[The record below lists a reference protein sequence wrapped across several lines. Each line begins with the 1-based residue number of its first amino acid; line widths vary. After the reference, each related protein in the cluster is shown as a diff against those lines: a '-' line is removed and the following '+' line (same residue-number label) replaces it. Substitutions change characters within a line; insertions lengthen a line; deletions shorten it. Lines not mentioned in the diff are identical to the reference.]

1 MATVDLLRPLSRA
14 PRGRRLP
21 LARPAAVGIGIVGHS
36 YGFLVLI
43 SSLGLYAVAWLN
55 WAAYLLSVVLVMVIA
70 VASSGGRLRN
80 GTAMVIGGG
89 VVAVD
94 VANAVALGRAGW
106 TEGALWSVG
115 TSGIVIIMLALVASL
130 RLTVVVLA
138 AHVVALILAVG
149 LVLGPGA
156 QTLPRATLVALDTV
170 AVPILGMRGAQLYRR
185 ALAAREDARDRTEAT
200 IRTTEALEETERASL
215 EEVVWVTDRIRPAL
229 EAVAMGEELTA
240 AQRADLKANAQR
252 LRQELSTRPR
262 ATGLNSLLVRSRQTA
277 VEMIGPDEIAT
288 RISGGHRALL
298 TALLEHLVGAPAE
311 DAGDSRARDGMV
323 TVALTPD
330 TGSSWVT
337 LRTSGAAT
345 QRLRDDI
352 GRGLLERASS
362 GPLRRLA
369 NGGAVVEF
377 KVRLD
382 VGRGDPDLTRRA
394 GESPF

>member
-1 MATVDLLRPLSRA
+1 MAAVDFLRPLSRA

-43 SSLGLYAVAWLN
+43 GSLGLYAVAWLN
-55 WAAYLLSVVLVMVIA
+55 WAAYMISAGLVMITA
-70 VASSGGRLRN
+70 MASADGRLRN
-80 GTAMVIGGG
+80 GTAMAIGGG
-89 VVAVD
+89 VVVVD

-130 RLTVVVLA
+130 RLTVVLLVT
-138 AHVVALILAVG
+138 HVVALLLTVG
-149 LVLGPGA
+149 LVLGPDA
-156 QTLPRATLVALDTV
+156 LTLPRAMLVVFDTV

-229 EAVAMGEELTA
+229 EAVAGGKELTTD
-240 AQRADLKANAQR
+240 QRADLKANARR
-252 LRQELSTRPR
+252 LRQELSASPR
-262 ATGLNSLLVRSRQTA
+262 ETGLNSLLVRGRRTA
-277 VEMIGPDEIAT
+277 VEMIGPDEIAI
-288 RISGGHRALL
+288 RIGRGHRALL
-298 TALLEHLVGAPAE
+298 TALLEHLAGAPAE
-311 DAGDSRARDGMV
+311 DTGDAAGEAGARDGTV
-323 TVALTPD
+323 TVALTPEEA
-330 TGSSWVT
+330 SSWVT
-337 LRTSGAAT
+337 LRTTGTAT
-345 QRLRDDI
+345 QRLRDDT
-352 GRGLLERASS
+352 GRGLLEQASS

-382 VGRGDPDLTRRA
+382 DSGVQTAAL
-394 GESPF
+394 

>member
-1 MATVDLLRPLSRA
+1 MTTVDLLRTLSRA

-43 SSLGLYAVAWLN
+43 GGLGLYAVAWLN
-55 WAAYLLSVVLVMVIA
+55 WAAYLISVVLVMVTA
-70 VASSGGRLRN
+70 VASAGGRLRN
-80 GTAMVIGGG
+80 ATAMVIGGG

-94 VANAVALGRAGW
+94 VANAVALGQAGW

-130 RLTVVVLA
+130 RLTIVLLV
-138 AHVVALILAVG
+138 AHVAALILAVG
-149 LVLGPGA
+149 LVLGPDPL
-156 QTLPRATLVALDTV
+156 TIPRAMLVVLDTV

-200 IRTTEALEETERASL
+200 IRTTEALEEAERASL

-229 EAVAMGEELTA
+229 EAVAGGEELTA
-240 AQRADLKANAQR
+240 VQRADLKANAQR
-252 LRQELSTRPR
+252 LRQELSASPR
-262 ATGLNSLLVRSRQTA
+262 ETGLNSLLVRGRQTA
-277 VEMIGPDEIAT
+277 VEIIGPDEIAT
-288 RISGGHRALL
+288 RISRGHLALL
-298 TALLEHLVGAPAE
+298 TALLEHLAGAPAE
-311 DAGDSRARDGMV
+311 GAGEGAGDSRARDGTV

-330 TGSSWVT
+330 AASSWVT

-345 QRLRDDI
+345 QRLRDDT
-352 GRGLLERASS
+352 GRGLLEQASS

-382 VGRGDPDLTRRA
+382 VGRGEPALTR
-394 GESPF
+394 